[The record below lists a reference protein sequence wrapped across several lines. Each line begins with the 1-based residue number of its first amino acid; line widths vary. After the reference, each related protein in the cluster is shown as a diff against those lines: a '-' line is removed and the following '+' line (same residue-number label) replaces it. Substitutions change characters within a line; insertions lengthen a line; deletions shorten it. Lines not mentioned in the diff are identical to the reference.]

1 MKIKWDSK
9 SPKNRSH
16 SPTPKEAA
24 NPNKL
29 SKEILETNI
38 HSTRNIDD
46 VKKKLQSYK
55 VPMRL
60 NNKYFKKDLNINE
73 KLEDMNKT
81 LKKVADLKN
90 SKKPRYELKML
101 KKLGKSQTG

>member
-16 SPTPKEAA
+16 TPTPKETS

-29 SKEILETNI
+29 SKEILEHNI
-38 HSTRNIDD
+38 HSARNIED

-73 KLEDMNKT
+73 KL
-81 LKKVADLKN
+81 
-90 SKKPRYELKML
+90 
-101 KKLGKSQTG
+101 